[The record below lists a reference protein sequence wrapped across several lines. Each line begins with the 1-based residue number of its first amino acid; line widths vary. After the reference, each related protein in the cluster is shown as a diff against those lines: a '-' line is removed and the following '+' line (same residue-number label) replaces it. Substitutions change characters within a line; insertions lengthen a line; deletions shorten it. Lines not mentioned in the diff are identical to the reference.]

1 MQPNLKPSRSRWSYG
16 PSHVVLVGLTLSL
29 AAVACGVPM
38 ETEEA
43 ARMGR
48 MGQANHMGA
57 ASAGDATAP
66 ADDVEAPEASTADDA
81 PMGDAAKGKANFAA
95 CAACHGPDGKG
106 VPSLGK
112 NLVTSTFAKDM
123 TDAELVAFLK
133 VGRDTSDPLNTT
145 GVAMP
150 PKGGN
155 PALTDGDL
163 MDIVAYVRQLEAAP

>member
-1 MQPNLKPSRSRWSYG
+1 
-16 PSHVVLVGLTLSL
+16 
-29 AAVACGVPM
+29 
-38 ETEEA
+38 
-43 ARMGR
+43 
-48 MGQANHMGA
+48 
-57 ASAGDATAP
+57 
-66 ADDVEAPEASTADDA
+66 
-81 PMGDAAKGKANFAA
+81 

-163 MDIVAYVRQLEAAP
+163 MDIVAYVRQLEGAP